1 MAPMTRGRAWGLALV
16 ATLTMTVSYIDRQT
30 LSVLAPTVTAVFR
43 ISEGDYG
50 LLLSAFSMAY
60 LLGTP
65 AAGWLVDRVGA
76 RRGLPVSLLLWT
88 AVAAAHALAP
98 GFGTLFA
105 LRILLGFAESPSF
118 PGAAQTV
125 QRALPPEDRARGMG
139 ILFTGSSIGAMLAP
153 KLATA
158 LNGSFG
164 WRGAFIGSALVG
176 LLWVP
181 LWLGLTANRE
191 ARAVLDAV
199 PEAPAGG
206 RSSASMSE
214 LIRDPAVLRALVV
227 VLASA
232 PAISFSL
239 LWGAKYLVKVHGMTQ
254 AQVGNVLWMPPLAF
268 DLGAVLFGDLA
279 SRRRRGRAGPG
290 APARGLML
298 ASALLGAAMIGA
310 GLGGGLGWALLCLS
324 LSMAGGGGLY
334 ALATSDMMARVPPG
348 AVSTAGGITAAAQSL
363 TYIVLN
369 PLLGRYLDGGGAYQH
384 ILLALGLWVL
394 PGSLLW
400 VLWVPASWRE
410 EPQG

>member
-1 MAPMTRGRAWGLALV
+1 MTRGRAWGLALV

-164 WRGAFIGSALVG
+164 WRGAFLGSALVG

-191 ARAVLDAV
+191 ARAALDTV

-268 DLGAVLFGDLA
+268 DLGAVIFGDLA

-298 ASALLGAAMIGA
+298 GSALLGAAMIGA
-310 GLGGGLGWALLCLS
+310 GLGGGLEQALLCLS